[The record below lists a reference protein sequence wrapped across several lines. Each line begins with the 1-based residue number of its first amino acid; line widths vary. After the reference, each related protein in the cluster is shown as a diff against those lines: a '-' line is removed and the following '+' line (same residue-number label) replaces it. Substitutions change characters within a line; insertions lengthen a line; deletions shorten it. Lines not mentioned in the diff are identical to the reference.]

1 MRTIWGTISKPLRTT
16 NHDFHQNAKR
26 SQRSIYLQHYT
37 FRDKSSLWYDCYIYH
52 FPRDACTTRC
62 WWIFL
67 YFIIYDRG
75 THFQFPRYIT
85 IGAKERVKWG
95 PFQQFGPN
103 NLQVLN
109 WGLKCWVR
117 IFNFLQSVTWE
128 TPSRHTGLALIW
140 RILRPEEWRPANN
153 RSLQGPGSLN
163 RDPLGCS
170 IFCIRNHISSSN

>member
-1 MRTIWGTISKPLRTT
+1 MQNGHKKARIYNITHFVTKAHMFVYGTTVIHTISHKM
-16 NHDFHQNAKR
+16 HVQ
-26 SQRSIYLQHYT
+26 Q
-37 FRDKSSLWYDCYIYH
+37 
-52 FPRDACTTRC
+52 DAGR
-62 WWIFL
+62 

-75 THFQFPRYIT
+75 THFQFPKYIT

-103 NLQVLN
+103 KLQVLN